1 MSVFSS
7 VTELYPNTSSGVY
20 NNREFYLINYN
31 GFIDYIVINYSV
43 INYSVIDYIV
53 IIHNINTVCV
63 DYNFIAGN
71 DNNIESVIKNLETNS

>member
-1 MSVFSS
+1 MSNIENMNEIDTEFSPK
-7 VTELYPNTSSGVY
+7 TGGIKFN
-20 NNREFYLINYN
+20 N
-31 GFIDYIVINYSV
+31 GFIDYIVINDSV